1 MNCMLKDSRS
11 TDKHIIFHL
20 AFLLQL
26 YEAKIYLYIFVD
38 LYSFMDPMFVSWES
52 SSYRNLWWIC
62 CQVVEYPQ
70 GGGPKLWRKHC
81 CNMGEQKPVREP
93 RLNEPT
99 YHPGTSIRNHPKSKR
114 VYIYMVMY
122 LCGVV
127 VLLFLCFLAPNTSR
141 CHSMQQVYLKHWSAY
156 TDIHIMHKQL
166 EFSPAPF
173 WVFLGIPNRHINC
186 CEPWWIIYHVC
197 PRIQP
202 TMIQPKS
209 DAVMAKVLS
218 PDSGDQRCNHVTC
231 TWFTDDFDLI
241 LTATLFTCG
250 LLCVEASWYHLYR
263 WCLPLAGELIHCL
276 AANSLTSTV
285 FVKWVEASN
294 YS

>member
-1 MNCMLKDSRS
+1 
-11 TDKHIIFHL
+11 
-20 AFLLQL
+20 
-26 YEAKIYLYIFVD
+26 
-38 LYSFMDPMFVSWES
+38 
-52 SSYRNLWWIC
+52 
-62 CQVVEYPQ
+62 
-70 GGGPKLWRKHC
+70 
-81 CNMGEQKPVREP
+81 
-93 RLNEPT
+93 
-99 YHPGTSIRNHPKSKR
+99 
-114 VYIYMVMY
+114 MVMY